1 MLKSI
6 SAWAFNPQRS
16 ATEIFRMAKSHGFSG
31 VEVSIGVDGAPANQ
45 VWLDSTEDDC
55 KRLVDE
61 ANEAG
66 ITISGL
72 ASGLGWGKPLT
83 NLQTQEDGK
92 TAVRKSLQVAK
103 WLGTDA
109 ILVVPGGV
117 GAEFIEGFRGVPY
130 DQAYQNAL
138 TAFQEL
144 KSTAETLGVAIGVE
158 NVWNKFLLSPL
169 EFRTFLD
176 EIGSAQ
182 VGAYFD
188 VGNVIYSG
196 YPEQWISILGPRIKR
211 IHFKDFKRDVGNLS
225 GFCDLLDGDVNFPA
239 VMKALKETGYNGPV
253 TSEFFDCEADLPKIS
268 AAMDR
273 ILEQAGDL

>member
-6 SAWAFNPQRS
+6 SAWAFDPQRS
-16 ATEIFRMAKSHGFSG
+16 PSEIFRMAKEHGFEG
-31 VEVSIGVDGAPANQ
+31 VEVSIGADSAPANQ
-45 VWLDSTEDDC
+45 VWLDSREDDC
-55 KRLVDE
+55 QRVVE
-61 ANEAG
+61 QAHEAG

-83 NLQTQEDGK
+83 NLETQAAGK
-92 TAVRKSLQVAK
+92 EAVKKSLQVAK

-117 GAEFIEGFRGVPY
+117 GAEFIDGFKGVPY
-130 DQAYQNAL
+130 DQAYNNAL
-138 TAFQEL
+138 NAFKEL
-144 KSTAETLGVAIGVE
+144 KGAADDLGVAIGVE

-169 EFRTFLD
+169 EFRAFLD

-196 YPEQWISILGPRIKR
+196 YPEQWIRILGSRIKR

-239 VMKALKETGYNGPV
+239 VMQALKDIGYNGPV
-253 TSEFFDCEADLPKIS
+253 TSEFFNCEADLPKIS
-268 AAMDR
+268 QAMDA
-273 ILEQAGDL
+273 ILGAQN

>member
-6 SAWAFNPQRS
+6 SAWAFAPERSPQD
-16 ATEIFRMAKSHGFSG
+16 IFRMAKEHGFDG
-31 VEVSIGVDGAPANQ
+31 VEVSIGADGAPSNQ
-45 VWLDSTEDDC
+45 VWLHSNEDDC
-55 KRLVDE
+55 KRLFEE
-61 ANEAG
+61 ANQAG
-66 ITISGL
+66 IQITGL
-72 ASGLGWGKPLT
+72 ASGLGWSQPLT
-83 NLQTQEDGK
+83 NKETQPQGME
-92 TAVRKSLQVAK
+92 AVKKSLQVAR

-117 GAEFIEGFRGVPY
+117 GAEFIDGFRGVPY
-130 DQAYQNAL
+130 DQAYENAL
-138 TAFQEL
+138 VAFQEL
-144 KSTAETLGVAIGVE
+144 KNTAEEMEVAIGVE

-169 EFRTFLD
+169 EFRAFLD

-196 YPEQWISILGPRIKR
+196 YPEQWIRILGPRIKR
-211 IHFKDFKRDVGNLS
+211 IHFKDFKREVGNLS

-239 VMKALKETGYNGPV
+239 VMQALKETGYNGPV

-273 ILEQAGDL
+273 ILAG

>member
-6 SAWAFNPQRS
+6 SAWAFDPQRGAS
-16 ATEIFRMAKSHGFSG
+16 EIFQMAKEHGFDG
-31 VEVSIGVDGAPANQ
+31 VEVSIGADGAPANQ
-45 VWLDSTEDDC
+45 VWLDSTEEDC
-55 KRLVDE
+55 QRLT
-61 ANEAG
+61 AQSQEAG
-66 ITISGL
+66 IQISGL
-72 ASGLGWGKPLT
+72 ASGLGWSKPLT
-83 NLQTQEDGK
+83 NLETQAEGID
-92 TAVRKSLQVAK
+92 AVKKSLQVAK

-130 DQAYQNAL
+130 EQAYNDAL
-138 TAFQEL
+138 AAFQDL
-144 KSTAETLGVAIGVE
+144 KSTADELGVAIGVE

-169 EFRTFLD
+169 EFRAFLD
-176 EIGSAQ
+176 EIGSDN

-196 YPEQWISILGPRIKR
+196 YPEQWIHILGRRIQR

-239 VMKALKETGYNGPV
+239 VMQSLREIGYDGPV
-253 TSEFFDCEADLPKIS
+253 TSEFFNCEADLPKIS
-268 AAMDR
+268 AAMDE
-273 ILEQAGDL
+273 ILKF

>member
-6 SAWAFNPQRS
+6 SAWAFDPQRS
-16 ATEIFRMAKSHGFSG
+16 AAEIFQLAKDHGFEG
-31 VEVSIGVDGAPANQ
+31 VEVSIGADGAPANQ

-55 KRLVDE
+55 QRVVE
-61 ANEAG
+61 QASESG
-66 ITISGL
+66 IKISGL

-83 NLQTQEDGK
+83 NLATQADGK
-92 TAVRKSLQVAK
+92 DAVKKSLQVAK

-117 GAEFIEGFRGVPY
+117 GAEFIDGFRGAPY
-130 DQAYQNAL
+130 GEAYDNAL
-138 TAFQEL
+138 SAFKEL
-144 KSTAETLGVAIGVE
+144 KSTAEDLGVAIGVE

-169 EFRTFLD
+169 EFRAFLD

-196 YPEQWISILGPRIKR
+196 YPEQWIHILGHRIKR

-225 GFCDLLDGDVNFPA
+225 GFCDLLDGDVDFPA
-239 VMKALKETGYNGPV
+239 VMQALKDINYTGPV
-253 TSEFFDCEADLPKIS
+253 TSEFFNCEADLPKIS
-268 AAMDR
+268 AAMDS
-273 ILEQAGDL
+273 ILK